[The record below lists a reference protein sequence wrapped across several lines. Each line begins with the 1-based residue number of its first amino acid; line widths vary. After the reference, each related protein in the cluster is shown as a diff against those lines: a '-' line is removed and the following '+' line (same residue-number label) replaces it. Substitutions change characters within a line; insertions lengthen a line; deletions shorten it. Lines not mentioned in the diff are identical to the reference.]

1 MNIMSSTETASAA
14 ASLAAVPIEIAE
26 LWLAFGETQVL
37 KGIDLHIEPGEFF
50 AFLGPSGSGKSTLL
64 RSIAGFGPRP
74 KGAIRIGG
82 QEIAGLQPW
91 QRNVGMV
98 FQNYALWPH
107 MTVAQ
112 NVAYGLEERRVPRA
126 ERARRVDEALKL
138 VGLDHF
144 AARYPSQLSG
154 GQQQRVA
161 LARTI
166 VIEPQVLLLDEPL
179 SNLDANLRVQMRQDL
194 LKLQRRLGI
203 TTIFVTHDQEE
214 ANAIC
219 DRIAVLADGVVQ
231 QVGRPDE
238 LYDNPKNRFVARF
251 LGSANM
257 LDGRVVRQDGKARF
271 ALADG
276 HAIGVVNADFE
287 GPAVL
292 VFRPQFVSVTTPG
305 AAVAEDEIHFTA
317 KIVSA
322 EFLGHTLRYRAEVWG
337 TSVLLD
343 EMHLRGGARR
353 QPGDTVL
360 CRLPRDQATLLKGA

>member
-1 MNIMSSTETASAA
+1 MTKAERAITGNT
-14 ASLAAVPIEIAE
+14 LAAVPIEINE
-26 LWLAFGETQVL
+26 LRLAFGQTEVL
-37 KGIDLHIEPGEFF
+37 KGIDLRIEPGEFF

-64 RSIAGFGPRP
+64 RAIAGFGPRP
-74 KGAIRIGG
+74 RGSIRIGG
-82 QEIAGLQPW
+82 QDVTGLQPW

-126 ERARRVDEALKL
+126 ERAGRVIEALGL
-138 VGLDHF
+138 VGLADL
-144 AARYPSQLSG
+144 ASRYPSQLSG

-179 SNLDANLRVQMRQDL
+179 SNLDANLRVQMRLDL

-219 DRIAVLADGVVQ
+219 DRIAVLAEGVVQ

-238 LYDNPKNRFVARF
+238 LYDNPTNRFVARF

-257 LDGRVVRQDGKARF
+257 LDGRVVCENGKSKFVLKNGDAV
-271 ALADG
+271 G
-276 HAIGVVNADFE
+276 PVNADFE
-287 GPAVL
+287 GPAVM
-292 VFRPQFVSVTTPG
+292 VFRPQFVSVRSNENPITDD
-305 AAVAEDEIHFTA
+305 AIHFNA
-317 KIVSA
+317 KILSA
-322 EFLGHTLRYRAEVWG
+322 EFLGHTLRYTAEVWG
-337 TSVLLD
+337 TAVQLD
-343 EMHLRGGARR
+343 EMHLRGGKRR
-353 QPGDTVL
+353 RPGDIVS
-360 CRLPRDQATLLKGA
+360 CRLACDQALLLRSDVS